1 MKNRKSNL
9 SFFGKSFLSKR
20 EEPKTNEENLF
31 VQNWYARHS
40 DIFEDE
46 HKRYF
51 AMTIINIMYYRDGW
65 LQLADQENFLE
76 LFFAEA
82 EKRINRVFKK
92 SKGLK
97 NRCIKKI

>member
-1 MKNRKSNL
+1 MRNRKSNL
-9 SFFGKSFLSKR
+9 VFFGKSFISKS
-20 EEPKTNEENLF
+20 EEPKTNDENQF

-51 AMTIINIMYYRDGW
+51 AITIINIMYYRDGW
-65 LQLADQENFLE
+65 LQLEDQENFLE
-76 LFFAEA
+76 LFFAEV
-82 EKRINRVFKK
+82 EKRINRVFKN

-97 NRCIKKI
+97 SRCIKKI